1 MNCGR
6 LLSSPNLS
14 KAADRKKK
22 FRAGYVAILGQPNV
36 GKSTLLNQLLKHK
49 LSIVSR
55 KPQTT
60 RKKVLGIHTS
70 KNAQIIFIDTPGL
83 LNPKYH
89 LQQVMSSYVDHAIQ
103 DADVII
109 YVVEASEKLKVL
121 SEIKK
126 LLHESPKPVILALNK
141 IDLVEKN
148 FLLPLI
154 AGYSKQLNFSSIIPI
169 SALKDDGLDRL
180 TKDVVNLLPVGPPY
194 FPTEYMTDQ
203 QERFFVSEIIR
214 EKIYEFYGEEIPY
227 STHVQIEE
235 FKERPGQKD
244 YIEAI
249 IYVEKA
255 SQKGIIIGKAG
266 KALKR
271 IGKLARFDVEKFLD
285 RPVYLEIFV
294 KVMQDWRSK
303 ESKLRQ
309 LGY

>member
-1 MNCGR
+1 MSSRKPAGR
-6 LLSSPNLS
+6 TPPTKNF
-14 KAADRKKK
+14 K
-22 FRAGYVAILGQPNV
+22 AGYVAILGQPNV

-60 RKKVLGIHTS
+60 RRKVLGILTS

-83 LNPKYH
+83 LKPKYH
-89 LQQVMSSYVDHAIQ
+89 LQQVMSNYVDHAIL
-103 DADVII
+103 DADAIVC
-109 YVVEASEKLKVL
+109 VVESSKKLKTL
-121 SEIKK
+121 SEIRKIF
-126 LLHESPKPVILALNK
+126 HNSSKPVILALNK
-141 IDLVEKN
+141 IDLIEKKA
-148 FLLPLI
+148 LLPLI
-154 AGYSKQLNFSSIIPI
+154 AGYSKQFNFASIIPI

-180 TKDVVNLLPVGPPY
+180 RDEIINVLPASPPY
-194 FPTEYMTDQ
+194 FPPEYLTDQ

-214 EKIYEFYGEEIPY
+214 EKVYEFYGEEIPY
-227 STHVQIEE
+227 SAHVQIEK
-235 FKERPGQKD
+235 FKERSGRKD
-244 YIEAI
+244 YVEAV

-255 SQKGIIIGKAG
+255 SQKGIIIGRGG

-271 IGKLARFDVEKFLD
+271 IGEIARFEIERFLD

-294 KVMQDWRSK
+294 KVMRDWRSK